1 MKRTTIIIDGKPF
14 TYDDESEDISYAT
27 NKPITEEDAK
37 SLLQTTKKLFDECGM
52 KFYLCFGT
60 LLGAIRDNGL
70 IKGDEDVDVFV
81 ESEEILRKNLP
92 YLQENGLK
100 LCRINNHHFYS
111 FHTENKSYIDVYIKR
126 DLPNSIWKLWCC
138 SINNGAYPKRFF
150 KKYEAIQ
157 FLGVDCLCPSRPER
171 FLEYLYGKTWRIPQK
186 GHNYI
191 YDSPSRYFWR
201 KKIKPRIET
210 IIYIIKLAITHPIM
224 FLKKFSKKYFNS

>member
-150 KKYEAIQ
+150 KKYTLQDNNITSSLQ
-157 FLGVDCLCPSRPER
+157 RL
-171 FLEYLYGKTWRIPQK
+171 KTKKSLILMNNNEEK
-186 GHNYI
+186 KENS
-191 YDSPSRYFWR
+191 DR
-201 KKIKPRIET
+201 KP
-210 IIYIIKLAITHPIM
+210 
-224 FLKKFSKKYFNS
+224 FSF